1 VQNQHRLVLMIVAAA
16 SLPLIA
22 LVIFGI
28 AQGKVLAEARV
39 AEERVALAQAAALA
53 TSAFVDGNLS
63 TARSLGRIPAIT
75 AASGSPE
82 LEATFRAIQAENP
95 DWDGWGLAAPDGWNT
110 VTTGAPPGTLSVGD
124 RPYFQAALRTNRPIV
139 SPAVLNRRTGQPTV
153 ALAVPIEI
161 EGLGRGAI
169 IVSLSTAR
177 LATELQGLRQD
188 PSIRVAL
195 VDAEGTLIAHP
206 NADLVAD
213 QPSMRGRPSFDA
225 ALRGEVGSLVTNDDD
240 GVEAIVAYAPVERL
254 GWGIVVSQPTVSA
267 FDVVRR
273 QTALGIVILCLAV
286 LLAGIIGWYLG
297 KRLTDLYRRQREAT
311 LRAEASA
318 VDLARVS
325 AESDRRRRFLEGVIE
340 SAPVAI
346 AILRGSEYRHETLN
360 ARYEA
365 LRPGVEMLDRT
376 IDEVFS
382 PSTATAMRETFD
394 RVAETGEQAVL
405 VDRPLQVDGSG
416 GAGSQLRYFTQ
427 VVAPLADESGQP
439 DAILSIVLETTDVVL
454 ARQRAEREKDE
465 LLSTASHELKTPL
478 TSLAL
483 AAQMID
489 RMHERGPRDDARLE
503 RYLGT
508 IRAQIARLTRLI
520 GSLLDVSRV
529 ETGRLVLAW
538 EPVDL
543 SLLARMA
550 VARERDSLPEESG
563 HRIVLRL
570 DAPVLMVDGDE
581 ARLEQVLA
589 NLLSNAVKY
598 SPAGGLVEVVVWSET
613 GGAIVEV
620 IDRGI
625 GVPLAERPQ
634 LFAPFSRT
642 TTALGTGIEGTGL
655 GLYISRR
662 IVEAHGGT
670 IDVRDT
676 PGGGATF
683 RVALPVRR
691 TAATVDGC

>member
-1 VQNQHRLVLMIVAAA
+1 
-16 SLPLIA
+16 
-22 LVIFGI
+22 
-28 AQGKVLAEARV
+28 
-39 AEERVALAQAAALA
+39 
-53 TSAFVDGNLS
+53 
-63 TARSLGRIPAIT
+63 
-75 AASGSPE
+75 
-82 LEATFRAIQAENP
+82 
-95 DWDGWGLAAPDGWNT
+95 
-110 VTTGAPPGTLSVGD
+110 
-124 RPYFQAALRTNRPIV
+124 
-139 SPAVLNRRTGQPTV
+139 
-153 ALAVPIEI
+153 
-161 EGLGRGAI
+161 
-169 IVSLSTAR
+169 
-177 LATELQGLRQD
+177 
-188 PSIRVAL
+188 
-195 VDAEGTLIAHP
+195 
-206 NADLVAD
+206 
-213 QPSMRGRPSFDA
+213 
-225 ALRGEVGSLVTNDDD
+225 
-240 GVEAIVAYAPVERL
+240 
-254 GWGIVVSQPTVSA
+254 
-267 FDVVRR
+267 
-273 QTALGIVILCLAV
+273 
-286 LLAGIIGWYLG
+286 
-297 KRLTDLYRRQREAT
+297 
-311 LRAEASA
+311 
-318 VDLARVS
+318 
-325 AESDRRRRFLEGVIE
+325 
-340 SAPVAI
+340 
-346 AILRGSEYRHETLN
+346 
-360 ARYEA
+360 
-365 LRPGVEMLDRT
+365 MLDRT

-620 IDRGI
+620 VDRGI